1 MAPRT
6 LIIRRLDAALDTMA
20 ERKMAVRAI
29 YLTEQDHAAY
39 DKAQSKA
46 WGGPLA
52 CLQYSGHQIRR
63 GTQSRIFSIHGV
75 SVAVPK
81 RVP

>member
-1 MAPRT
+1 MEARH
-6 LIIRRLDAALDTMA
+6 
-20 ERKMAVRAI
+20 MAVRAI
-29 YLTEQDHAAY
+29 YLTAEDQAAY

-46 WGGPLA
+46 WGGPVA

-63 GTQSRIFSIHGV
+63 GEQSRVYSIHGV
-75 SVAVPK
+75 SLAVPK